1 MYALMEGILQIVW
14 WQNIGD
20 FYQKNVCKDK
30 LCTFIHLKGQ
40 ILADSPKFM
49 F

>member
-14 WQNIGD
+14 YQNLAD
-20 FYQKNVCKDK
+20 FYRKNISKDK
-30 LCTFIHLKGQ
+30 LCTYVHFKGQ
-40 ILADSPKFM
+40 ILKDSPKFM